1 MALERRDFL
10 KLASCAG
17 LSVVAPHAWG
27 GKDLSYGRKGI
38 AVDAYTGTFFLL
50 FHASG
55 GWDPT
60 HLCDPKPA
68 SGPNDPQPTTHLQP
82 GDIAQNGNIRYPGSF
97 PAEFYDPN
105 MMGGPG
111 SAITSFFETYGNR
124 MTCING
130 LDMQTNGHDSGTQ
143 SMWTGSLV
151 PGLPSLGAYLAGTFN
166 SALPMAFLA
175 FGGFTETAGV
185 APRTR
190 AGNLDA
196 LARIAY
202 PTRSDPTNEESTYH
216 SSRALELIDEAQWHR
231 DQAIISGQG
240 LPKIRGMASTLFE
253 SRSGSNELQR
263 LQEYLPP
270 QDVLQALTGLQQ
282 QVVVAIAAYRA
293 GISIAANL
301 SVGGFDTHG
310 DHDASQ
316 IPALDEIVGG
326 AAYAMEE
333 AGRHGL
339 QDKIVIIMGSDFGRT
354 PGYNDG
360 NGKDH
365 WNTTSMIF
373 MGQGI
378 AGNRVVG
385 ETSENHEAY
394 GVFPDLSIDRNIE
407 APLKILT
414 AHVHSAIRDKY
425 ALGADNP
432 LAQLAPLATEEKL
445 PLL

>member
-1 MALERRDFL
+1 MALDRRDFL
-10 KLASCAG
+10 KLASCVG

-27 GKDLSYGRKGI
+27 GKDLSYGRQGI

-68 SGPNDPQPTTHLQP
+68 NGPNDPNPVT
-82 GDIAQNGNIRYPGSF
+82 NILEVATSGSISY
-97 PAEFYDPN
+97 PAEFPADVYDPN
-105 MMGGPG
+105 GQGNG
-111 SAITSFFETYGNR
+111 LGITAFFEKYANR
-124 MTCING
+124 LTCING

-143 SMWTGSLV
+143 AMWTGRLTE
-151 PGLPSLGAYLAGTFN
+151 GAPSLGAYLAGTFN

-190 AGNLDA
+190 AGNLPLIKN
-196 LARIAY
+196 LAF
-202 PTRSDPTNEESTYH
+202 PTRANPDDEFSTYH
-216 SSRALELIDEAQWHR
+216 SSRALELIEEAQWHR

-240 LPKIRGMASTLFE
+240 LPKIRASASTLFA

-263 LQEYLPP
+263 LVQYLPE
-270 QDVLQALTGLQQ
+270 DVPGGIEGQVTVAL
-282 QVVVAIAAYRA
+282 AAYRA

-310 DHDASQ
+310 NHDQSQ
-316 IPALDEIVGG
+316 IPRLEELLGG
-326 AAYAMEE
+326 IDYAMTE
-333 AGRHGL
+333 AERQGIADR
-339 QDKIVIIMGSDFGRT
+339 IVIIVGSDFGRT

-365 WNTTSMIF
+365 WPITSMLF

-378 AGNRVVG
+378 QGNRVVG
-385 ETSENHEAY
+385 ATNEKHGAY
-394 GVFPDLSIDRNIE
+394 GVTPDLQIDTSPE
-407 APLKILT
+407 PALKIHPG
-414 AHVHSAIRDKY
+414 HVHAAIRDKY
-425 ALGADNP
+425 ALGEENP
-432 LAQLAPLATEEKL
+432 LAALAPLDIDTKL
-445 PLL
+445 ALL